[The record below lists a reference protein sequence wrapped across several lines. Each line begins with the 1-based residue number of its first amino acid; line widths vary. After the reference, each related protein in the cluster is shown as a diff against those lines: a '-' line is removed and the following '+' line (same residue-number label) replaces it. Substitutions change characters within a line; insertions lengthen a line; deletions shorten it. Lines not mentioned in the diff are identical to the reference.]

1 MKAFAQCSLLGH
13 AHIWFSQLSKPGL
26 GMAIEAE
33 EGEAVLLVPDELA
46 AIPEPGG
53 MLLAGQ
59 VGLGV

>member
-13 AHIWFSQLSKPGL
+13 AHVWFSQLSKPSL